1 MELVIK
7 ATIESVEP
15 GKLRGQKI
23 AKARADGGII
33 TFDVIEEL
41 FSVRE
46 GDVLEI
52 LVTDSRPKSL
62 DPYDFCAHG
71 YLAASRDDAE
81 LLSLWGILFL
91 FKPPIGLQDNVKYY
105 LCIKRGQS

>member
-1 MELVIK
+1 MELLIK
-7 ATIESVEP
+7 AIVERVEP

-23 AKARADGGII
+23 AKAREDGRVI

-41 FSVRE
+41 FSVKE

-52 LVTDSRPKSL
+52 LVTDSRPESL

-71 YLAASRDDAE
+71 YLAAYRDNEE

-91 FKPPIGLQDNVKYY
+91 FEPPIGLQDNVKYY
-105 LCIKRGQS
+105 LCIKRRQS